1 MSLIECGAP
10 GTNRVV
16 CVTGQICDEK
26 VKNTLKIV
34 INLLF
39 NKKNYENYGRR
50 HLKPFIVGHPVCE
63 ILS

>member
-34 INLLF
+34 IKTNM
-39 NKKNYENYGRR
+39 KIIEED
-50 HLKPFIVGHPVCE
+50 I
-63 ILS
+63 